1 MTTITMTILSRIN
14 EKNYDNINLLLFIMV
29 YRDDDDD
36 DNSELY

>member
-1 MTTITMTILSRIN
+1 MKKTMMIIPSRIN